1 MDRSLLLSI
10 AFSVIGGLGLFLLGM
25 RYMSDG
31 LQTIAGNRLRRM
43 IGMVTNNRLMATGV
57 GTVVTC
63 VVQSSSITTV
73 MVVGFVNSGLM
84 TLRQAIGVIM
94 GANIGT
100 TITGWIVVL
109 AIGKYGLPI
118 LGVSALAFLFSKN
131 EKLRYTGM
139 TVMGIGMIFF
149 GLQLMND
156 GLRPIRDIPVFVE
169 WFSMFS
175 ADTYWGVLKCVLLG
189 CILTFMVQSSS
200 ATLAIT
206 MTLAS
211 TGIINFQTAAAL
223 VMGENIGTTIT
234 AFLASLGTNTTN
246 ARRAAYG
253 HIIFNLGG
261 ALWITAFFQIYI
273 KVIQSL
279 IFVDPTAMVVVN
291 GVETYPYVNAGIAAA
306 HTGFNIINT
315 IFFLPLIPAIT
326 SLLVKY
332 VPDKKTR
339 EKPKLTHLDFFML
352 ETPLMGIEQ
361 SRKEIVIMGELNRK
375 MIDGLR
381 EVIVQQEPDEEAVA
395 RIFKREDILDNMQ
408 SEIIMFLTEL
418 LGGGLNISQSIS
430 DEARRQMRLSD
441 EYETISD
448 YTTNILKLYLRIINA
463 GIVMPEDM
471 RNEMLE
477 LHDMVSQ
484 YFDIIN
490 DANATRQKTVLT
502 KSLPNGDYITEKFRD
517 LRSRHLVR
525 ISETKID
532 PMLSTVFA
540 DILNSYRRVKDHIV
554 NVAEAMTGMK

>member
-1 MDRSLLLSI
+1 M
-10 AFSVIGGLGLFLLGM
+10 AFSVIGGLGIFLLGM

-118 LGVSALAFLFSKN
+118 VGVSALIYLFSKN

-139 TVMGIGMIFF
+139 TLMGIGMIFF

-156 GLRPIRDIPVFVE
+156 GLRPIRDIPQFVE
-169 WFSMFS
+169 WFSLFS
-175 ADTYWGVLKCVLLG
+175 ADTYWGVMMCVLLG

-206 MTLAS
+206 ITLAT
-211 TGIINFQTAAAL
+211 TGVINFQTAAAL

-234 AFLASLGTNTTN
+234 AYLASLGTSTTN

-261 ALWITAFFQIYI
+261 AVWITTVFQFYI
-273 KVIQSL
+273 KIIRVVIS
-279 IFVDPTAMVVVN
+279 VDPDHMVLMD
-291 GVETYPYVNAGIAAA
+291 GVETFPYVAAGIAAA
-306 HTGFNIINT
+306 HTGFNVINT
-315 IFFLPLIPAIT
+315 LFFIPLVPAIT
-326 SLLVKY
+326 KLLTRV
-332 VPDKKTR
+332 VPEKSTF
-339 EKPKLTHLDFFML
+339 EKPKLTHLDFFLL
-352 ETPLMGIEQ
+352 ETPMMGIEQ

-375 MIDGLR
+375 MLDGLR
-381 EVIVQQEPDEEAVA
+381 SIVSDSEPDHQVVKDIFRREE
-395 RIFKREDILDNMQ
+395 ILDNMQ
-408 SEIIMFLTEL
+408 SEITLFLTEL
-418 LGGGLNISQSIS
+418 LGGGNIPHSLSE
-430 DEARRQMRLSD
+430 EARRQMRLAD

-448 YTTNILKLYLRIINA
+448 YIATITKLRLRILNA
-463 GIVMPEDM
+463 DVSIPDLMKSEIGQ
-471 RNEMLE
+471 LHE
-477 LHDMVSQ
+477 LVST
-484 YFDIIN
+484 YFDVVN
-490 DANATRQKTVLT
+490 TSNATRKRATLT
-502 KSLPNGDYITEKFRD
+502 SALPNGDHITEKFRD
-517 LRSRHLVR
+517 LRTRHLTR
-525 ISETKID
+525 LSEAKCD
-532 PMLSTVFA
+532 PMLSTVFP
-540 DILNSYRRVKDHIV
+540 DILNGYRRVKDHIM
-554 NVAEAMTGMK
+554 NVAEVLNGVK